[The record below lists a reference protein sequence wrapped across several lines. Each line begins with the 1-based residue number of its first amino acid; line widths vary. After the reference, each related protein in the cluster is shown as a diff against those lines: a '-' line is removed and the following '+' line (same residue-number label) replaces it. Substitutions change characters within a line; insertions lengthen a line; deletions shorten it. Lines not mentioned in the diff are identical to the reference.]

1 MLRLLVLVC
10 LIWAGPSLAAPPD
23 GLNATLRGLQDRAA
37 RVASLSCSFT
47 QEKHL
52 AMFAAPVTS
61 TGRFLFTRPD
71 KLRWEYFSPARDGFV
86 LDGGSGA
93 RWTGES
99 DARQTF
105 SLRDDPAMRL
115 VARQLLAW
123 TTFDLPWLLRE
134 YDMKLE
140 SRTPTVL
147 SLTPRQSG
155 TAAVLESL
163 IIEFS
168 PESDTVRRLELH
180 EPDGDFTRIIFA
192 NTTVNDPVD
201 PALFR

>member
-1 MLRLLVLVC
+1 MRKKK
-10 LIWAGPSLAAPPD
+10 
-23 GLNATLRGLQDRAA
+23 
-37 RVASLSCSFT
+37 RVASTPTSSSTSFSIT
-47 QEKHL
+47 NSPDRVDI
-52 AMFAAPVTS
+52 A
-61 TGRFLFTRPD
+61 TG
-71 KLRWEYFSPARDGFV
+71 DGFV

-134 YDMKLE
+134 YEMKLE

-192 NTTVNDPVD
+192 NTTVNGPVD